1 VWLRQRKEQMAKTV
15 LVLNGPNINML
26 GKRQPEV
33 YGHETFADIEA
44 NCMNIGASLGLSVIC
59 KQSNYEGELITWI
72 QEARE
77 EFDAIVI
84 NPAAYSHTSIG
95 ILDPL
100 HAFEG
105 AVIEVHIS
113 NIHKREEFRHHSY
126 VSLRADGIVVGCGTH
141 GYDLG
146 LRQAAHLLSK

>member
-1 VWLRQRKEQMAKTV
+1 MAKTV

-33 YGHETFADIEA
+33 YGHETLADIEA
-44 NCMNIGASLGLSVIC
+44 NCVNIGASLGLSVAC

-77 EFDAIVI
+77 EFNAIVI

-95 ILDPL
+95 ILDAL
-100 HAFEG
+100 YAFEG

-126 VSLRADGIVVGCGTH
+126 VSLLADGIVVGCGTH

>member
-1 VWLRQRKEQMAKTV
+1 MAKTV

-33 YGHETFADIEA
+33 YGHETLADIEA

-95 ILDPL
+95 ILDAL

-141 GYDLG
+141 GYELG
-146 LRQAAHLLSK
+146 LRQVAHLLSK

>member
-1 VWLRQRKEQMAKTV
+1 MAKTV

-33 YGHETFADIEA
+33 YGHETLADIEE
-44 NCMNIGASLGLSVIC
+44 NCLNIGASLSLSVIC

-95 ILDPL
+95 ILDAL

-126 VSLRADGIVVGCGTH
+126 VSLRADGIVVGCGTY

-146 LRQAAHLLSK
+146 LRQVAHLLSK

>member
-1 VWLRQRKEQMAKTV
+1 MAKTV

-33 YGHETFADIEA
+33 YGHETLADIET
-44 NCMNIGASLGLSVIC
+44 NCVNIAASLGLSVTC

-95 ILDPL
+95 ILDAL

-146 LRQAAHLLSK
+146 LRQAAYLLSK

>member
-1 VWLRQRKEQMAKTV
+1 MKKV

-33 YGHETFADIEA
+33 YGYETVADIEQ
-44 NCMNIGASLGLSVIC
+44 NCVNVGADLGLAVTC

-77 EFDAIVI
+77 EFDAIVM

-95 ILDPL
+95 ILDAL

-126 VSLRADGIVVGCGTH
+126 ISLRADGIVVGCGTH
-141 GYDLG
+141 GYELG

>member
-1 VWLRQRKEQMAKTV
+1 MAKTV
-15 LVLNGPNINML
+15 LVQNGPNINML

-33 YGHETFADIEA
+33 YGHETLADIEA
-44 NCMNIGASLGLSVIC
+44 NCVNIGASLGLSVIC

-95 ILDPL
+95 ILDAL

-146 LRQAAHLLSK
+146 LQQAAHLLSK

>member
-1 VWLRQRKEQMAKTV
+1 MAHKV
-15 LVLNGPNINML
+15 LVLNGPNINMF

-33 YGHETFADIEA
+33 YGFETLSDIEA
-44 NCMNIGASLGLSVIC
+44 TCIKNGVDMDLSVTC

-77 EFDAIVI
+77 EFDAIVM

-95 ILDPL
+95 ILDAL

-105 AVIEVHIS
+105 PVIEVHIS
-113 NIHKREEFRHHSY
+113 NIHKREGFRHHSY
-126 VSLRADGIVVGCGTH
+126 VSQRADGIVVGCGTH
-141 GYDLG
+141 GYELG
-146 LRQAAHLLSK
+146 LRHAAHLLSK